1 MQNKTMEYYIT
12 QFIAGFIAFDEDLK
26 IANYKL
32 FDDNEIVSNNLK
44 IENKELL
51 EEEIELINELSSDGS
66 TIIIETRKRR
76 SQYKE
81 LDDYENIIVETPNK
95 GGEHLRNNLESI
107 LLEIGFLNDDE
118 ENIDDVEENIDGD
131 EENIGDFEEN
141 ISDSEYS
148 SQEKYS
154 EITKIYED
162 IASLKVKESSQEEDK
177 LLIQAINTV
186 DDLDESI
193 SKLVERIRDWYTIY
207 FPEMDT
213 IGSNETYIKLIAE
226 SENRE
231 DIIKNHKEH
240 FDIDLDFSTGADIE
254 EYDLIMVKS
263 FAESIYSL
271 QRSRK
276 DLEKYI
282 DTKMEEIAPNLRDLL
297 GPTLGAKL
305 IAHIGSIKRLAT
317 YPASTVQIMGAEKAI
332 FRHLKTGERPPKH
345 GLIFQHPSVRGAKW
359 WNRGKVARNLAL
371 KITLAV
377 RKDVF
382 SGEYDPKIAEDY
394 LKKVEEIEKENPFPK
409 KTSSRRKSERQMEKD
424 KKSKKYK
431 GNKKNKKNKKRK
443 KRK

>member
-1 MQNKTMEYYIT
+1 MEYYIT
-12 QFIAGFIAFDEDLK
+12 QSILGFIAFDEDLK
-26 IANYKL
+26 IADYEL
-32 FDDNEIVSNNLK
+32 FNDDEIVSRNIE
-44 IENKELL
+44 IENNELV
-51 EEEIELINELSSDGS
+51 EEEISLINKISSDDS
-66 TIIIETRKRR
+66 TIIIETTKRR

-81 LDDYENIIVETPNK
+81 LESFDNIIIETPNK
-95 GGEHLRNNLESI
+95 GGEHLRENLESV
-107 LLEIGFLNDDE
+107 LLEIGF
-118 ENIDDVEENIDGD
+118 DGGKTQFR
-131 EENIGDFEEN
+131 ELYNQLAI
-141 ISDSEYS
+141 
-148 SQEKYS
+148 EK
-154 EITKIYED
+154 I
-162 IASLKVKESSQEEDK
+162 KESSQEKDK
-177 LLIQAINTV
+177 LLIQAINSI
-186 DDLDESI
+186 DDIDESI

-213 IGSNETYIKLIAE
+213 ISNNETYIKLIAE

-231 DIIKNHKEH
+231 EILKNHNEH
-240 FDIDLDFSTGADIE
+240 FNTDYSSGADIE
-254 EYDLIMVKS
+254 DEDLIMVKS
-263 FAESIYSL
+263 FAESIHSL
-271 QRSRK
+271 QNSRK

-382 SGEYDPKIAEDY
+382 SGEYDPSIAEEY
-394 LKKVEEIEKENPFPK
+394 LKKVEQIEKENPFPK
-409 KTSSRRKSERQMEKD
+409 KTSKRRKSEKD
-424 KKSKKYK
+424 IERETGIKSLKNIRETRRTERIRGKRK
-431 GNKKNKKNKKRK
+431 GNR
-443 KRK
+443 